1 MFTVG
6 VTGGIGS
13 GKSTVCRVF
22 AVLGVPVFHSDE
34 QGRRLLEEDA
44 GVRSAV
50 AETFGPQVMAYG
62 AVDRQALAA
71 VVFQDP
77 QALARLNA
85 IVHPAVRMAFE
96 AWCRQQDAPYVMN
109 EAAILVE
116 TGAWK
121 RFDRLL
127 TVEAPE
133 AVRVARV
140 VARDGA
146 TRDQVLGRMRNQAEE
161 SRRTAVAHAVL
172 VNDGERMVLPQV
184 LDLHHRFLMEAQA
197 P

>member
-22 AVLGVPVFHSDE
+22 GVLGVPVFHSDE

-44 GVRSAV
+44 GIRAAV
-50 AETFGPQVMAYG
+50 SEAFGPQVMVQG
-62 AVDRQALAA
+62 AVDRKALAA

-96 AWCRQQDAPYVMN
+96 AWCLRQDAPYVMN

-140 VARDGA
+140 MARDGTGRA
-146 TRDQVLGRMRNQAEE
+146 HVLGRMRNQADEA
-161 SRRTAVAHAVL
+161 RRTAVAHAVL
-172 VNDGERMVLPQV
+172 VNDGTCMVLPQV
-184 LDLHHRFLMEAQA
+184 LDLHGRFLKEAQA